1 MIKAHPGRL
10 SAMVLPYVWE
20 MPLLELLASIFSQKF
35 KDLEKYEIVMKT
47 IQRPELNEHNRL
59 GLYSYTFIILSSSY
73 IILSSSYIILSSSY
87 IILSSYFHHTF
98 IILSSF
104 SNSVVQR
111 IELSF

>member
-73 IILSSSYIILSSSY
+73 IILSS
-87 IILSSYFHHTF
+87 YFHHTF